1 MEPLLLKVDETKQTS
16 QHISTP
22 VPGRIRLHGLRP
34 QHSRVDYA
42 RRKSAAD
49 ISSRVNESSSHSHE
63 NDDDDDDDDAD
74 LGYYNHRERDSDGI
88 KHSSSSS
95 SWIKRRFTLNSTKL
109 PQDQQSFSDLLQQKR
124 PSIISQMMEV
134 PRTSRF
140 YHRHFC
146 LF

>member
-1 MEPLLLKVDETKQTS
+1 MEDLLLLKLDEPKAS
-16 QHISTP
+16 GQHISTP
-22 VPGRIRLHGLRP
+22 IPGRIRLHGLRP

-63 NDDDDDDDDAD
+63 NVDDDEEENVRG
-74 LGYYNHRERDSDGI
+74 LSESTGI
-88 KHSSSSS
+88 QRSSSASS
-95 SWIKRRFTLNSTKL
+95 SWIQRRFTLNSSKL
-109 PQDQQSFSDLLQQKR
+109 PRDEQSFSDLLRQKR

-134 PRTSRF
+134 EGRCAIDRTLP
-140 YHRHFC
+140 

>member
-1 MEPLLLKVDETKQTS
+1 MESLLLKVDDTKQTS

-22 VPGRIRLHGLRP
+22 IPGRIRLHGLKP

-49 ISSRVNESSSHSHE
+49 ISLRVNESSTHSHE
-63 NDDDDDDDDAD
+63 NDDNDDDDDDNQ
-74 LGYYNHRERDSDGI
+74 GEHGI
-88 KHSSSSS
+88 NQSSSSSSS

-109 PQDQQSFSDLLQQKR
+109 PRDQQSFSDLLRQKR

-134 PRTSRF
+134 PE
-140 YHRHFC
+140 Y
-146 LF
+146 